1 MSESVSSL
9 ASMTSRRLALV
20 LIAVAA
26 AAAVFV
32 PTGGSQ
38 PIRPV
43 TRAVLVAITGKGKVT
58 SVPRGIACPRTC
70 FTRFPRDILLHLVA
84 KPAPGWRLAG
94 WSGYCHGQKC
104 AFHLTTPHD
113 CSGQLCSV
121 GVFGARVRFVKLA
134 P

>member
-1 MSESVSSL
+1 
-9 ASMTSRRLALV
+9 MTSKRLALA
-20 LIAVAA
+20 LIAVATA
-26 AAAVFV
+26 AAIFV
-32 PTGGSQ
+32 PAGGSQ
-38 PIRPV
+38 PIQPV

-58 SVPRGIACPRTC
+58 SLPHGITCPKTC
-70 FTRFPRDILLHLVA
+70 FTRFPRDILLRLVA

-94 WSGYCHGQKC
+94 WSGYCHGLKC

-121 GVFGARVRFVKLA
+121 GVFGTRVRFAKLQ